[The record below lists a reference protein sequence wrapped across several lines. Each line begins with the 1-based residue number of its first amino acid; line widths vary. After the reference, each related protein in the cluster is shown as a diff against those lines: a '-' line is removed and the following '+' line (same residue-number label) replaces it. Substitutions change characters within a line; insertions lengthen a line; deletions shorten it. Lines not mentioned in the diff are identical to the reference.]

1 MSIYPNLPAMMIHVV
16 FSTRGQ
22 EPMIT
27 DAIRDLL
34 YSSLSGILES
44 IDCFAVEIGGTPN
57 HVHLLTKMSV
67 DISVDDYLE
76 TVKSRSE
83 AWINEQVELA
93 VPFAWQESSVAFSV
107 SRWGAEELIESIR
120 KQEEVHRHKSFQEEL
135 VELLKENG
143 IDDYDEA
150 DLWD

>member
-1 MSIYPNLPAMMIHVV
+1 MSVYPNLPAMMVHVV

-34 YSSLSGILES
+34 YAALSGILES

-57 HVHLLTKMSV
+57 HVHLLTKTSV
-67 DISVDDYLE
+67 NISVDDYLE

-83 AWINEQVELA
+83 AWINERFELA

-120 KQEEVHRHKSFQEEL
+120 KQEEIHRNKSFQEEL

-143 IDDYDEA
+143 IDDFDEA
-150 DLWD
+150 DLWA